1 MAGNRIEFDIS
12 AQDKNGTFDNL
23 NNKAKQL
30 NTQLERTKKLQEQI
44 TGTQTG
50 ASAARRA
57 GYQGGMDAE
66 DYTRAGGVAGR
77 GGAAARD
84 FADQAR
90 GLGGL
95 VRIYAILAAQLY
107 AVEAAFTA
115 MRNAMQTDML
125 IKGLDQLGASSGVA
139 LGGLAKQF
147 AAISDGAISLR
158 TAGEMTAKAMSSGMN
173 PQQFLELGQVAKSA
187 AQALGL
193 NMEDAVSRL
202 TRGIVKLEPELL
214 DELGLFTKLEK
225 SVQDYARTAGKAES
239 QLSDFERR
247 QAFAN
252 AVIAEGQQKFK
263 DISQEGNPF
272 DRLLASLQNTAQ
284 SILSV
289 INTVVGPIAKILADN
304 TGLIGAGIAMMA
316 LRITQMAIPALG
328 AYQKYLASA
337 AESAA
342 DYASVTSE
350 KFRAG
355 QVSRAEKAAGIPES
369 QAKIA
374 VLNQEL
380 AIIEKQNAAAKK
392 QGAAVADVIAM
403 DNKRLRK
410 QMEIT
415 AELNKQQAAYQKVED
430 QMNKFQASDFHGM
443 MMGGI
448 AKGAR
453 RDKITSGINLNL
465 AENFGERGFVESFK
479 AMSSMISD
487 SGLELGKFGKTMAFV
502 SGTATILFQALTTIA
517 TWASRFIPVIGGV
530 ILAYE
535 VLNSVFSKNEKEVK
549 KFESAL
555 EGLEE
560 TTKTA
565 QMTMEKF
572 KGAITAESIVA
583 VSNNF
588 NGLTNSIKEL
598 NKTFD
603 AAEKAASWFDTIK
616 DGFKGIFGFSRQDL
630 ATEQL
635 GKSLEQAIKS
645 APQGPIAEGLK
656 QKLSAALKTT
666 ELTAEGMEK
675 ALDRLDKKTFSQV
688 SKVIQDIISDADKV
702 LDKSKVLTKNIEES
716 TKKSTQSYQN
726 LANSVRDSSPLTTF
740 LMDTIKRTQDL
751 TAAFSDGTAARSAM
765 ESLING
771 GAGTLQISEADSSRL
786 TELLNQYKELDTQ
799 VQEYTNSIAAL
810 EDISKKQGA
819 AKSLFSGTTKQIEDA
834 KQGLNSLRDR
844 MASIQEETGKIVS
857 KSFSGNLDL
866 LFQQYDLRIQKLRI
880 DAQRNLLS
888 LIPGQYQTE
897 ASVRARAGLDQAS
910 ITVESRLADINE
922 RLVLQ
927 TELGRI
933 AQERNTDA
941 TLLDT
946 KVRQAEKA
954 TNLREAEKLNDE
966 IILLQKRLEQY
977 GKADEISRLAGTGDI
992 QGVRKV
998 IEGSGAVMFANI
1010 LPLLQKSAERR
1021 AGEAAQ
1027 RLSVEA
1033 KKELDLI
1040 GVSFDQNIRKA
1051 ETSYN
1056 QLKTQLS
1063 GLSQFLSQGYQ
1074 QQLDLYAQGIK
1085 DRADVLKL
1093 EKDIAQ
1099 MDKLATISTGDVQK
1113 GALAGAQEA
1122 RNRLA
1127 DLKAQQAAD
1136 NAIKQRNANT
1146 LISIDLEKQRADA
1159 AVSAAENMRS
1169 LLDTT
1174 TSVGVAASEQLRQQI
1189 FAIRQI
1195 EGAAIYQLQTAGIR
1209 RDIDAYDARFKQMT
1223 PQQQIR
1229 EVESPE
1235 AQSMAIARTALAA
1248 ADAAQQ
1254 QKRSSEE
1261 QGEATNRE
1269 LARRD
1274 LVLKQYDEQV
1284 QAIQIQRDLENQ
1296 LFRDRQTNDQLSLDS
1311 SRSILTYKQT
1321 LNLLTQDEADRETRK
1336 LDRMKIDADLQ
1347 NKLRDI
1353 ENDRLRIQQEFNR
1366 EYARQKAAGTLS
1378 ETGDVDALTRAK
1390 FEAGRAAADSAENTA
1405 RRAASVQTQI
1415 LDNQALVTSRMKTY
1429 SDAWK
1434 GLFDGMGKSM
1444 VDWMMT
1450 GKWTGSQLLKNL
1462 VANLLTYELQ
1472 LQMHAVRV
1480 QAIQAMGGSPGGS
1493 LLAMAGKFIMGAFG
1507 GATGGYSAAYDA
1519 AAYPQYYGGVFAKG
1533 GMFNQGVQAYARG
1546 GMFTNQVVN
1555 QPTLF
1560 KAANGLGVMG
1570 EAGPEAIMPLR
1581 RNSSGVLGVEG
1592 NSASSVQVNVNN
1604 FSNEKADAKETVD
1617 SKGNRRIDIV
1627 IGEAVNPNITRSGG
1641 TTQEAIKS
1649 TFGLRSSLIRR

>member
-12 AQDKNGTFDNL
+12 AQDKGGTFDNL

-30 NTQLERTKKLQEQI
+30 NTNLERTKKLQEQI

-50 ASAARRA
+50 AAAARRA

-66 DYTRAGGVAGR
+66 DYTRAGGVTGR

-95 VRIYAILAAQLY
+95 VRIYAIFAAQLF
-107 AVEAAFTA
+107 AVESAFTA
-115 MRNAMQTDML
+115 LRNAMQTDML
-125 IKGLDQLGASSGVA
+125 IKGLDQLGATSGVA

-147 AAISDGAISLR
+147 AAVSDGAISLR
-158 TAGEMTAKAMSSGMN
+158 TAGEMTAKAISSGMN
-173 PQQFLELGQVAKSA
+173 PEQFLQLGQVAKGA

-225 SVQDYARTAGKAES
+225 SVQDYARQTGKAES

-263 DISQEGNPF
+263 DIAQEGNPF

-304 TGLIGAGIAMMA
+304 TGLITAGITMMA
-316 LRITQMAIPALG
+316 LKITQMAIPALG
-328 AYQKYLASA
+328 AYQKYLASTAKDA
-337 AESAA
+337 AS
-342 DYASVTSE
+342 YASSTSE
-350 KFRAG
+350 AFQFG
-355 QVSRAEKAAGIPES
+355 QVKRAEKAAGIPES
-369 QAKIA
+369 QAKVAI
-374 VLNQEL
+374 LTQEL
-380 AIIEKQNAAAKK
+380 NAIDKQNAAMKK
-392 QGAAVADVIAM
+392 QGATVADIIAA

-415 AELNKQQAAYQKVED
+415 AEMNKQQIAYQKVES
-430 QMNKFQASDFHGM
+430 QMEKFQGADLQGM
-443 MMGGI
+443 VMGGI
-448 AKGAR
+448 ARGAR
-453 RDKITSGINLNL
+453 RDQIRSGINLDL
-465 AENFGERGFVESFK
+465 AENFGSRGIGASFS
-479 AMSSMISD
+479 AMSDMIAKSSD
-487 SGLELGKFGKTMAFV
+487 DLGKFGKVMAFV
-502 SGTATILFQALTTIA
+502 SGTATILFQGLTTLA

-535 VLNSVFSKNEKEVK
+535 ILGALFSKNEKEVK

-555 EGLEE
+555 ESLEE
-560 TTKTA
+560 TTRTA
-565 QMTMEKF
+565 EMTMEKF

-588 NGLTNSIKEL
+588 NGLTTSIKEL

-603 AAEKAASWFDTIK
+603 NAEKAASWFDVLK
-616 DGFKGIFGFSRQDL
+616 DGIKGIFGFSRQDL

-666 ELTAEGMEK
+666 DLTASGIEK
-675 ALDRLDKKTFSQV
+675 SLDKLDKKTFSQV
-688 SKVIQDIISDADKV
+688 SKVIQDIISDADRV

-726 LANSVRDSSPLTTF
+726 LANSVRDSSPLTVF
-740 LMDTIKRTQDL
+740 LMDSIKRTQDL
-751 TAAFSDGTAARSAM
+751 TLAFADSTAARSAM
-765 ESLING
+765 ESLMNG
-771 GAGTLQISEADSSRL
+771 GASTLQLSDADSARL
-786 TELLNQYKELDTQ
+786 TDLLNQYKDLDTQ

-819 AKSLFSGTTKQIEDA
+819 AKSLYSGTTAQIEEA

-844 MASIQEETGKIVS
+844 MVSIQEETGRIVS
-857 KSFSGNLDL
+857 KSFAGNVDL
-866 LFQQYDLRIQKLRI
+866 LFKAYELRIQKLRI
-880 DAQRNLLS
+880 DAQKSTLS
-888 LIPGQYQTE
+888 LIPAQYQSE
-897 ASVRARAGLDQAS
+897 ASIRARAGLDQAS

-922 RLVLQ
+922 QLVLQ

-933 AQERNTDA
+933 AVERNTDA
-941 TLLDT
+941 TLLET
-946 KVRQAEKA
+946 KMRQVAST

-966 IILLQKRLEQY
+966 IILLQKRLENY
-977 GKADEISRLAGTGDI
+977 GKGEQIAKLAGSGDI
-992 QGVRKV
+992 QGVKSLV
-998 IEGSGAVMFANI
+998 EGGATQYASL
-1010 LPLLQKSAERR
+1010 LPLLLKSGERK

-1027 RLSVEA
+1027 RLSVET
-1033 KKELDLI
+1033 KKELDLV
-1040 GVSFDQNIRKA
+1040 GVSFDQNMRKA
-1051 ETSYN
+1051 DIAYN
-1056 QLKTQLS
+1056 QLKTQLT

-1099 MDKLATISTGDVQK
+1099 MDKLASMSTGDVK
-1113 GALAGAQEA
+1113 KSALDAAQQG
-1122 RNRLA
+1122 RDRLR
-1127 DLKAQQAAD
+1127 DLKAQQDAD
-1136 NAIKQRNANT
+1136 NAIKQRNATT
-1146 LISIDLEKQRADA
+1146 LINIDLEKQRADS
-1159 AVSAAENMRS
+1159 AVSAVENMQR

-1174 TSVGVAASEQLRQQI
+1174 TSVGTATSEQLRQQI
-1189 FAIRQI
+1189 FAIKQI
-1195 EGAAIYQLQTAGIR
+1195 ESAAIYQLQTAGIR
-1209 RDIDAYDARFKQMT
+1209 GDIAAYDKKFRGM
-1223 PQQQIR
+1223 
-1229 EVESPE
+1229 SPE
-1235 AQSMAIARTALAA
+1235 EQGLAADTPEGQAIAVARVALAA

-1254 QKRSSEE
+1254 QKRSAEE
-1261 QGEATNRE
+1261 LSEATNKE
-1269 LARRD
+1269 LARKD
-1274 LVLKQYDEQV
+1274 LLLKQYDEQV
-1284 QAIQIQRDLENQ
+1284 QAVQIQRDLENQ
-1296 LFRDRQTNDQLSLDS
+1296 LFRDRQASTQLSLDADKATLS
-1311 SRSILTYKQT
+1311 NKQT
-1321 LNLLTQDEADRETRK
+1321 LNLLTQDEVDRETRK

-1347 NKLRDI
+1347 SKLRDI

-1366 EYARQKAAGTLS
+1366 EYERQKAAGTLS
-1378 ETGDVDALTRAK
+1378 ETGDVDALTRARY
-1390 FEAGRAAADSAENTA
+1390 EAGKQVADSAEATA
-1405 RRAASVQTQI
+1405 RKSASVQTQI
-1415 LDNQALVTSRMKTY
+1415 LDNQAMITNRMKTY

-1434 GLFDGMGKSM
+1434 GLFDGMAKSM

-1450 GKWTGSQLLKNL
+1450 GKWTGKDLLKSLISNL
-1462 VANLLTYELQ
+1462 AVYELQ

-1480 QAIQAMGGSPGGS
+1480 QAIQAMGGAPGGS
-1493 LLAMAGKFIMGAFG
+1493 LIATAGKFLMGAFG
-1507 GATGGYSAAYDA
+1507 GGSTELAGAAVLGQPSYE
-1519 AAYPQYYGGVFAKG
+1519 KG
-1533 GMFNQGVQAYARG
+1533 GAFNSGIRAYARG
-1546 GMFTNQVVN
+1546 GMFTNNIVN

-1560 KAANGLGVMG
+1560 KAANGLGLMG

-1592 NSASSVQVNVNN
+1592 NSSGSVQVNVNN

-1617 SKGNRRIDIV
+1617 SKGNKRIDIV